1 MRRMSERHRDADLSG
16 RKQSKLMIEDN
27 RGSGSIRP
35 FGKQDCDVLHLKDF
49 QIFMPAFQE
58 TTISDRKGYCF

>member
-1 MRRMSERHRDADLSG
+1 MRQKSESHRDAILSG
-16 RKQSKLMIEDN
+16 RKRSKLMIADN

-35 FGKQDCDVLHLKDF
+35 FGKQDCDVLQLKDF

-58 TTISDRKGYCF
+58 TTISDRKGNCF

>member
-1 MRRMSERHRDADLSG
+1 
-16 RKQSKLMIEDN
+16 MIADN

-35 FGKQDCDVLHLKDF
+35 FGKQDCDILQLKDF

-58 TTISDRKGYCF
+58 TTISDRKGNCF